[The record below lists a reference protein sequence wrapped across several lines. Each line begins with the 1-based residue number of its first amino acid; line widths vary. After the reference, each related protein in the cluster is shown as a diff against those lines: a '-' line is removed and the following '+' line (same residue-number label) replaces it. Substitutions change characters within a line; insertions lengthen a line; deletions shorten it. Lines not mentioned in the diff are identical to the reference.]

1 MEVRSRPGTADG
13 EARSLSLSLAL
24 LASLPELARPE
35 WFLEALRIGSCL
47 GEIGLVSRST
57 GRAE

>member
-13 EARSLSLSLAL
+13 EARSLSLAL